1 MHKREHIIQ
10 FFEYGHLKSP
20 MKEISQSFA
29 ILAQIVINDCPK
41 NPERTVALRKL
52 LEAKDAAV
60 RSMVADL
67 SKSAVPVSSDGAIQ
81 KQSVEQQIDQ
91 ELGQTLSVR
100 FVRINPE
107 LHATVIEARS
117 GARMDRVVSETC
129 NLIKVLGA
137 PYAKLLFNGGTTIV
151 MCNDVE
157 ADVIQRLEAS
167 IQCARVDD
175 KATRRI

>member
-1 MHKREHIIQ
+1 MDKREHIIQ

-67 SKSAVPVSSDGAIQ
+67 SKSAVSINPNET
-81 KQSVEQQIDQ
+81 VERQIDQ
-91 ELGQTLSVR
+91 ELGQELSVK

-117 GARMDRVVSETC
+117 GARMDRVVHEAC
-129 NLIKVLGA
+129 NLIRVLGA